1 MFPDTVFKIQREKSD
16 GGVVTLGTYKTDANG
31 QIVLKGVDAGW
42 YVITEV
48 RAAQGMSLPSNP
60 VTRKYLAEGENAY
73 TDLKGSTAITDTD
86 KTENTDRQK
95 VQ

>member
-1 MFPDTVFKIQREKSD
+1 M
-16 GGVVTLGTYKTDANG
+16 
-31 QIVLKGVDAGW
+31 
-42 YVITEV
+42 ITEV

-86 KTENTDRQK
+86 KTENTDKAESTDKPENTGKNTVK
-95 VQ
+95 VTSARTMARRFRTIL